1 IVLVVRGGHLF
12 VSYKFSQPLPALTEV
27 SHASHVRIGQRLQL
41 FTTNGRVRLSTESG
55 PIIGGRGTIV
65 FHLCFDK
72 FPLSTPL
79 GEVLGTIR
87 LGPVCLLLL
96 LDTVLLLTLEGNISV
111 PLAQH
116 RVGHRGTLACSVF
129 RIDPPNATLF

>member
-1 IVLVVRGGHLF
+1 MSG
-12 VSYKFSQPLPALTEV
+12 A
-27 SHASHVRIGQRLQL
+27 
-41 FTTNGRVRLSTESG
+41 TESSPVG
-55 PIIGGRGTIV
+55 GGRGTV
-65 FHLCFDK
+65 TLHLSFDK
-72 FPLSTPL
+72 LPLSTPL

-96 LDTVLLLTLEGNISV
+96 LDTGRLFTLEGNISV

-129 RIDPPNATLF
+129 RIDPPNATLFDRNIINSQCHVTGQGFLAHINVLHHVSDRKS

>member
-1 IVLVVRGGHLF
+1 MSG
-12 VSYKFSQPLPALTEV
+12 A
-27 SHASHVRIGQRLQL
+27 
-41 FTTNGRVRLSTESG
+41 TESS
-55 PIIGGRGTIV
+55 PVVGGRGTV
-65 FHLCFDK
+65 VLHLCFDK
-72 FPLSTPL
+72 FPLSTPF

-96 LDTVLLLTLEGNISV
+96 LDASLLLTLEGNISV

-129 RIDPPNATLF
+129 RIDPPNATLFDRNIINSQRHVHGKGLLAHIKVCHHVSFK

>member
-1 IVLVVRGGHLF
+1 LHL
-12 VSYKFSQPLPALTEV
+12 S
-27 SHASHVRIGQRLQL
+27 
-41 FTTNGRVRLSTESG
+41 
-55 PIIGGRGTIV
+55 
-65 FHLCFDK
+65 FDK
-72 FPLSTPL
+72 FPLSTPF

-96 LDTVLLLTLEGNISV
+96 LDASLLLTLEGNISV

-129 RIDPPNATLF
+129 RIDPPNATMFDRNIINSQRNATGQISLTHINVLHHVSIMYVTRPAVYDWPRFWV